1 MADANVAVYPV
12 DSRGVDVGFPGA
24 DSKVDP
30 SGIPKGKQ
38 DMAEELVNTGQYELL
53 ASELHARLCRFDR
66 SSGAATATISST
78 LRWVNSSTEKSL
90 LNSSAQLP

>member
-1 MADANVAVYPV
+1 LADANVAVYPV

-38 DMAEELVNTGQYELL
+38 DMAEELVNTNYWLQNSMRDFADLTGARVPRQLQFR
-53 ASELHARLCRFDR
+53 LHC
-66 SSGAATATISST
+66 GG
-78 LRWVNSSTEKSL
+78 
-90 LNSSAQLP
+90 